1 MFYEAR
7 TKEPTQACTC
17 ECHGRPLGGYHGLLQ
32 SCALKGSNSIVW
44 LESFI
49 AHGCFFA
56 CHNWGYTP
64 LSENGYLGK
73 LLLLYGCI
81 LCSFWHCY
89 PVSVNA
95 MSKRWT
101 WKGENSFQIEKFCL
115 LITLYLMF
123 PHFHQD
129 IP

>member
-64 LSENGYLGK
+64 SLKMATWVNCFYCMGVYSVLSDIVIQ
-73 LLLLYGCI
+73 CQSMW
-81 LCSFWHCY
+81 CQ
-89 PVSVNA
+89 NA
-95 MSKRWT
+95 
-101 WKGENSFQIEKFCL
+101 EHEKEKIVFK
-115 LITLYLMF
+115 
-123 PHFHQD
+123 
-129 IP
+129 